1 MSDPTRRTR
10 DLRLRIG
17 SRGSRL
23 ALAQSGA
30 MAEALAAACPGLV
43 YEIVEITTTGDR
55 TLDSP
60 LPAIGGKGLFTREIG
75 DALLRGDV
83 DLAIHSL
90 KDLPASASMPGLA
103 IAAIP
108 ARAPANDALISAGG
122 APLDGL
128 PEGARIGTSSPRRA
142 AQLLAFRPD
151 LRTESIRGNVDTR
164 IRKLREG
171 HYDAIV
177 LALAGLVRLGLD
189 GEVTQVLPFDVMLPA
204 PGQGALGLEMRAGNA
219 EVASLLALVADPA
232 ATACTAAE
240 RTLLQA
246 LGGGCSLPLGA
257 HATLDGDTL
266 TLRAALLSLDGTAA
280 ARGERTGPAADPD
293 ALAHALADDLRQA
306 GADAILQRIREESP
320 APH

>member
-10 DLRLRIG
+10 ELRLRIG

-83 DLAIHSL
+83 DMAVHSL
-90 KDLPASASMPGLA
+90 KDLPVSASMSGLA
-103 IAAIP
+103 VAAIP
-108 ARAPANDALISAGG
+108 RRAPANDALISADGI
-122 APLDGL
+122 PLDGL

-142 AQLLAFRPD
+142 AQLLALRPD
-151 LRTESIRGNVDTR
+151 LRTASIRGNVDTR

-171 HYDAIV
+171 QFDAIV
-177 LALAGLVRLGLD
+177 LALAGLVRLGLAD
-189 GEVTQVLPFDVMLPA
+189 QVTQVLPFDVMLPA
-204 PGQGALGLEMRAGNA
+204 PGQGALGLEMRAGND

-240 RTLLQA
+240 RALLQA

-266 TLRAALLSLDGTAA
+266 TLRAALLALDGTAA
-280 ARGERTGPAADPD
+280 ARGERTGPAVDPA

-306 GADAILQRIREESP
+306 GADAILQRIREESQ
-320 APH
+320 